1 MPALKSPVHAAVL
14 GLAFLGA
21 CVAQP
26 PAGPAPSGDAG
37 VIEANRRADAYLRSG
52 DLEGAARQYREAV
65 RVARSVEDAEGIA
78 ANAIN
83 LSIVYQRLGRTD
95 DARASL
101 ALLLDRSPLAFSNDR
116 LAQAA
121 LRRSVLDMDE
131 RRTASASEWLERAGG
146 YCGRGCSV
154 SAAIQNVRG
163 QLALEAGRPEQAA
176 ANAKSALSASRAAG
190 DSAEA
195 ANALRL
201 LGAVSLRTGDA
212 APPRLPRRG
221 SAIDRSFRARKI
233 LDLIALGRQRQGRPR
248 RGARSTSG
256 PRGGRTATPR
266 AWRRRALLQARRQCA
281 GEAASPSS
289 FMPDPK
295 KPHSLADHV
304 HATTRPRSRR
314 RRSADHDH
322 DVTPRRRPPRD
333 NALWIR
339 IMSA

>member
-1 MPALKSPVHAAVL
+1 MPALKSPVRSAVL

-26 PAGPAPSGDAG
+26 PAGPAPSGDAA

-65 RVARSVEDAEGIA
+65 RVARTVEDAEGIA

-131 RRTASASEWLERAGG
+131 RRTASASEWLERASG

-212 APPRLPRRG
+212 GAATAYLG
-221 SAIDRSFRARKI
+221 EALAIDRDLAAPRKI
-233 LDLIALGRQRQGRPR
+233 YLDLIALGRASALKGD
-248 RGARSTSG
+248 RGA
-256 PRGGRTATPR
+256 AR
-266 AWRRRALLQARRQCA
+266 AFYERARAVSEANRDTEGAAQARALLEGLGDNVQARQ
-281 GEAASPSS
+281 P
-289 FMPDPK
+289 
-295 KPHSLADHV
+295 
-304 HATTRPRSRR
+304 
-314 RRSADHDH
+314 
-322 DVTPRRRPPRD
+322 
-333 NALWIR
+333 ALP
-339 IMSA
+339 

>member
-1 MPALKSPVHAAVL
+1 MRSAVL

-26 PAGPAPSGDAG
+26 PAGPASSGDAA

-65 RVARSVEDAEGIA
+65 RVARTVEDAEGIA
-78 ANAIN
+78 ANTIN

-131 RRTASASEWLERAGG
+131 RRTASASEWLERASG

-212 APPRLPRRG
+212 GAATAYLG
-221 SAIDRSFRARKI
+221 EALAIDRDLAAPRKI
-233 LDLIALGRQRQGRPR
+233 YLDLIALGRASALKGD
-248 RGARSTSG
+248 RGA
-256 PRGGRTATPR
+256 AR
-266 AWRRRALLQARRQCA
+266 AFYERARAVSEANRDTEGAAQARALLEGLGDNVQARQ
-281 GEAASPSS
+281 P
-289 FMPDPK
+289 
-295 KPHSLADHV
+295 
-304 HATTRPRSRR
+304 
-314 RRSADHDH
+314 
-322 DVTPRRRPPRD
+322 
-333 NALWIR
+333 ALP
-339 IMSA
+339 